1 MEEVKQILSRI
12 KITNILSSLAI
23 IIISFIIYKV
33 IIYLITRGGEKTQ
46 LSMFTSKKSKTYMR
60 LLKSIIR
67 YAFIITTALILLQVN
82 GVNVSSLLAG
92 VGIFSVVIGL
102 AIQDALK
109 DIIRGTSILSDNYFN
124 VGDVVKYGEIEGK
137 VVALGLKTTKI
148 ESLVDNNIISIAN
161 RNIEQIEVLSGI
173 INVNIPMPY
182 EVKVE
187 EAEKV
192 INEIVECVKCND
204 NVKNCWYKSVNELED
219 SYINYL
225 IQVQCVPQFKR
236 QVRRDSLRTAL
247 LVLED
252 NNIAVPY
259 TQIDIHNK
267 N

>member
-1 MEEVKQILSRI
+1 MNEIKELFSRI
-12 KITNILSSLAI
+12 KLTNILSSIAI
-23 IIISFIIYKV
+23 IVISFIIYKV
-33 IIYLITRGGEKTQ
+33 IVYLLTRGGEKTQ
-46 LSMFTSKKSKTYMR
+46 LNMFTSKKSKTYMK

-67 YAFIITTALILLQVN
+67 YAFIIVTILILLQVN

-109 DIIRGTSILSDNYFN
+109 DIIRGTNILSDNYFN
-124 VGDVVKYGEIEGK
+124 VGDVVKYGQIEGK

-161 RNIEQIEVLSGI
+161 RNIEQIEVISGI
-173 INVNIPMPY
+173 INVNVPMPY
-182 EVKVE
+182 EIKIE

-192 INEIVECVKCND
+192 IAEIVECVKCNN
-204 NVKNCWYKSVNELED
+204 NVRNCWYKAVNELAD

-225 IQVQCVPQFKR
+225 IQVDCIPQFKR
-236 QVRRDSLRTAL
+236 QVRRDTLRTAL
-247 LVLED
+247 QVLED

-259 TQIDIHNK
+259 QQIDIHNK
-267 N
+267 

>member
-1 MEEVKQILSRI
+1 MDIVKEWFKNVDISH
-12 KITNILSSLAI
+12 
-23 IIISFIIYKV
+23 IISSIVIVFVSFVIYKT
-33 IIYLITRGGEKTQ
+33 ITFLLTKGGEKSQ
-46 LSMFTSKKSKTYMR
+46 FSVFTSKKSKTY
-60 LLKSIIR
+60 LKVLKSMLR
-67 YAFIITTALILLQVN
+67 YVFIIVTLLILLQIN
-82 GVNVSSLLAG
+82 GVNVSSMLAG
-92 VGIFSVVIGL
+92 VGILSVVIGL

-109 DIIRGTSILSDNYFN
+109 DIIRGTTILSDNYFN

-161 RNIEQIEVLSGI
+161 RNIEKIEVLSGI

-182 EVKVE
+182 EVKVSD
-187 EAEKV
+187 AEKV
-192 INEIVECVKCND
+192 INEIVECVKCNN
-204 NVKNCWYKSVNELED
+204 NVKNCWYKAVNELSD

-252 NNIAVPY
+252 NKISVPY

-267 N
+267 

>member
-1 MEEVKQILSRI
+1 MEIIKDWFEKVDLSHI
-12 KITNILSSLAI
+12 ISSI
-23 IIISFIIYKV
+23 IIVIVSFIIYKTV
-33 IIYLITRGGEKTQ
+33 TFLLTKGGEKSQ
-46 LSMFTSKKSKTYMR
+46 FSVFTSKKSKTY
-60 LLKSIIR
+60 LKMLRSMLR
-67 YAFIITTALILLQVN
+67 YVFIIVTLLILLQIN
-82 GVNVSSLLAG
+82 GVNVSSMLAG
-92 VGIFSVVIGL
+92 VGILSVVIGL

-109 DIIRGTSILSDNYFN
+109 DIIRGTTILSDNYFN

-137 VVALGLKTTKI
+137 VVALGLKTTKV

-182 EVKVE
+182 ELKVD

-192 INEIVECVKCND
+192 IYELVECVKCNP
-204 NVKNCWYKSVNELED
+204 NVKNCEYKAVNELAD

-225 IQVQCVPQFKR
+225 IQVHCIPQFKR

-267 N
+267 

>member
-1 MEEVKQILSRI
+1 MNEIKELFSRI
-12 KITNILSSLAI
+12 KLTNILSSIAI
-23 IIISFIIYKV
+23 IVISFIIYKV
-33 IIYLITRGGEKTQ
+33 IVYLLTRGGEKTQ
-46 LSMFTSKKSKTYMR
+46 LNMFTSKKSKTYMK

-67 YAFIITTALILLQVN
+67 YAFIIVTILRLLQVN

-109 DIIRGTSILSDNYFN
+109 DIIRGTNILSDNYFN
-124 VGDVVKYGEIEGK
+124 VGDVVKYGQIEGK

-173 INVNIPMPY
+173 INVNVPMPY
-182 EVKVE
+182 EIKIE

-192 INEIVECVKCND
+192 IAEIVECVKCNN
-204 NVKNCWYKSVNELED
+204 NVRNCWYKAVNELAD

-225 IQVQCVPQFKR
+225 IQVDCIPQFKR
-236 QVRRDSLRTAL
+236 QVRRDTLRTAL
-247 LVLED
+247 QVLED

-259 TQIDIHNK
+259 QQIDIHNK
-267 N
+267 

>member
-1 MEEVKQILSRI
+1 MEEIKQILSRI

-33 IIYLITRGGEKTQ
+33 IVYLLTRGGEKTQ
-46 LSMFTSKKSKTYMR
+46 LNMFTSKKSKTYMK

-67 YAFIITTALILLQVN
+67 YAFIIITALILLQVN

-161 RNIEQIEVLSGI
+161 RNAIIIGTRPLQVLI
-173 INVNIPMPY
+173 Y
-182 EVKVE
+182 
-187 EAEKV
+187 
-192 INEIVECVKCND
+192 
-204 NVKNCWYKSVNELED
+204 
-219 SYINYL
+219 
-225 IQVQCVPQFKR
+225 
-236 QVRRDSLRTAL
+236 
-247 LVLED
+247 VL
-252 NNIAVPY
+252 
-259 TQIDIHNK
+259 Q
-267 N
+267 